1 MDDVDAPIIVGGRRR
16 SVSLMHATTHG
27 KRSSSSQLG
36 SLPSSSGTALSSSS
50 LARFSASGFRSMNKT
65 NVSIVAAVVSEPASS
80 IDPAVYA
87 SSLSRIQPDVEVSD
101 PADSEAEEGGRTEE
115 TPRPGRSSSPASARA
130 RR

>member
-1 MDDVDAPIIVGGRRR
+1 MDAPMIVGGRRR

-27 KRSSSSQLG
+27 KRSSSSHPG
-36 SLPSSSGTALSSSS
+36 SLPNSRGTTLSSSS
-50 LARFSASGFRSMNKT
+50 LARFSAPGLRSMNKT

-101 PADSEAEEGGRTEE
+101 PAGPEAEAEEGGRTEE